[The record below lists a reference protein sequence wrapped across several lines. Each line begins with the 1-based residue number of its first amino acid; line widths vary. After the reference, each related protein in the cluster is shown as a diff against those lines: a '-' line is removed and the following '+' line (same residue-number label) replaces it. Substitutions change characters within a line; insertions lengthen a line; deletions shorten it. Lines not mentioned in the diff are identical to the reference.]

1 MAFRINCYLAAGN
14 SYKTQLITK
23 SFVTKVFIIIK
34 LSIVSIIFTLFLIL
48 FTSSNNNIQFNSS
61 LMPLNQVEGSQAEDT
76 HTIIEKK
83 MLPGDK
89 LIQYTLQKI
98 NQDRSELGLP
108 SLKLSKNK
116 AAQIH
121 AEELFQTKYEQPT
134 HLSRNGM
141 KPYMLYSVYGG
152 TNYMEQNVA
161 ISGYDSDELKKCN
174 ELRCHNI
181 EPYEQISKAQWSMLH
196 NDTICCNDNHRRNIL
211 DRHHTHVSIG
221 IVYSDYY
228 FVLVENFENNYLV
241 LDQQIIRDN
250 KNVQMVG
257 RIEASNNT
265 YTIDRIGIY
274 YDPLPTRLFW
284 EENKSVNSYSLGDLV
299 AIVAKPALLFHL
311 YEKPGN
317 YKIIEAKRWYND
329 NNVMD
334 IRFDLSSVMLRQ
346 GVYTVVTFLNDNKQN
361 SFPAGSYSIFI

>member
-1 MAFRINCYLAAGN
+1 MR
-14 SYKTQLITK
+14 QVITK
-23 SFVTKVFIIIK
+23 SFVNKMFIIIK
-34 LSIVSIIFTLFLIL
+34 FAFVSVIFTILLIL
-48 FTSSNNNIQFNSS
+48 FTSSNNNIQFDSN
-61 LMPLNQVEGSQAEDT
+61 LIPLNQADGNQAKEL
-76 HTIIEKK
+76 HTIIETKV
-83 MLPGDK
+83 LPDDK

-98 NQDRSELGLP
+98 NHDRSELGLP

-121 AEELFQTKYEQPT
+121 SEELFQTKYAQPT

-161 ISGYDSDELKKCN
+161 ISGYNNDELKKCN
-174 ELRCHNI
+174 ELRCHKI
-181 EPYEQISKAQWSMLH
+181 DPYEQISKAEWGMLH

-228 FVLVENFENNYLV
+228 FVLVENFENNYLM
-241 LDQQIIRDN
+241 LDQQITRDY
-250 KNVQMVG
+250 KNIQIVG
-257 RIEASNNT
+257 RIEPSNST

-274 YDPLPTRLFW
+274 YDPLPTSLFW
-284 EENKSVNSYSLGDLV
+284 EENKSLNSYNLGDLV
-299 AIVAKPALLFHL
+299 AIVAKPAPLFHL

-317 YKIIEAKRWYND
+317 YKLIEAKRWYSD
-329 NNVMD
+329 NKVMD
-334 IRFDLSSVMLRQ
+334 IRFDLSSVMSRQ
-346 GVYTVVTFLNDNKQN
+346 GVYTVVTFLKDNRLN